1 MSDCEDLTLRLE
13 DSLVAM
19 KTCGMKWIPRARKYL
34 EWRHAMERL
43 ARREETES
51 GRWLD
56 HARNYE
62 LLKEKRGCFFEW
74 CLEME
79 KESDS
84 IVEASFNAAR
94 PKAYKAWRRDMEE
107 MIRLEEKDSQR
118 WHEYAFNQVV
128 LRQERESFSR
138 WCLEMGRDA
147 EIGVVKDSQS
157 SEQHSTPTIFTP
169 PTMEMGRDAEIGVV
183 KDSQSSEQH
192 STPTIFTP
200 PTMSDCEDLTSRL
213 EYSLGCMETCRMKWI
228 PRAREYLEWLHEME
242 RMARLKE
249 TDSGSWLDHARE
261 YELLKEKRAGFFE
274 WCVEME
280 KVSDSLVEAG
290 HNEDRPIAY
299 KAWRRDMEREMVRL
313 DEKDSQRRHENAF
326 NHVALKQER
335 ENFSKWCLE
344 MGIDSEIAVD
354 VFDPSEF
361 EDDDDAWYG
370 IPCPLVPGELDEVIK
385 DSDEDSYDSIL
396 DADSDKDDDDSDAM
410 IADDDE
416 DDDDSDTMIAD
427 DDEDDDDSDA
437 MIDADDEDDD
447 DSDSIIG
454 DDDKEDDDEPDAI
467 FSDVELDAIF
477 SYDEPD
483 AIFSGVKPDAIFSYD
498 EPDGIFSD
506 VEPDGIFCD
515 VEPDAIF
522 SDDEPDAIFSD
533 DEEEEDVASV
543 PGDNSSNNNNT
554 FPWPPQ
560 PPGPVLSS
568 IPGK

>member
-1 MSDCEDLTLRLE
+1 MRAQTIKHVMTPHKNTGVPSGVVKDSQSSEQHSTPTIFTPPTMSHCQDLTLHLE

-19 KTCGMKWIPRARKYL
+19 KICGMKWIPRAREYL
-34 EWRHAMERL
+34 EWRHEMERL

-56 HARNYE
+56 HAREYE
-62 LLKEKRGCFFEW
+62 QLKEKRGGFFEW
-74 CLEME
+74 CVEME

-118 WHEYAFNQVV
+118 WHEYAFNHVA
-128 LRQERESFSR
+128 LKQERESFSR

-169 PTMEMGRDAEIGVV
+169 PTM
-183 KDSQSSEQH
+183 
-192 STPTIFTP
+192 
-200 PTMSDCEDLTSRL
+200 SDCEDLTSRL
-213 EYSLGCMETCRMKWI
+213 QYSLECMEIWRMKWI

-242 RMARLKE
+242 RLARLKE

-261 YELLKEKRAGFFE
+261 HEQLREKRAGFFE

-280 KVSDSLVEAG
+280 KESDSLPEAS

-299 KAWRRDMEREMVRL
+299 KAWRRDMEEMVRL
-313 DEKDSQRRHENAF
+313 EEKDSQRWHEYAF

-344 MGIDSEIAVD
+344 MGRDAEIGVD
-354 VFDPSEF
+354 VFDPSAF
-361 EDDDDAWYG
+361 EDDDDDDDACYG

-385 DSDEDSYDSIL
+385 DSDEESEYEFDSIL
-396 DADSDKDDDDSDAM
+396 DADSDEDDDESDSILDADSDGDDDDSDAM
-410 IADDDE
+410 IDA
-416 DDDDSDTMIAD
+416 

-447 DSDSIIG
+447 
-454 DDDKEDDDEPDAI
+454 
-467 FSDVELDAIF
+467 
-477 SYDEPD
+477 
-483 AIFSGVKPDAIFSYD
+483 

-506 VEPDGIFCD
+506 DDDG
-515 VEPDAIF
+515 
-522 SDDEPDAIFSD
+522 
-533 DEEEEDVASV
+533 EEEDVGSV
-543 PGDNSSNNNNT
+543 PGA
-554 FPWPPQ
+554 
-560 PPGPVLSS
+560 
-568 IPGK
+568 